1 MAIHR
6 CFHSEPSNRRGK
18 VMNFASYAR
27 ETFVPKAFSAK
38 HCAVAISIAVATHAN
53 AQVPNQVIMPVDGLT
68 WYNSPGSP
76 AHTGTG
82 GIGGAD
88 DRNALDLNL
97 ASDADRG
104 RAVYATADG
113 WVERNLGG
121 GGWGGNTYGQLL
133 LKHRNPDGTVYYCGY
148 LHMSG
153 ITSLKATQGA
163 YVRAGTIVGTVSNV
177 SPTTGLANHLHVACY
192 TWDGTRLRSQPMNV
206 GGSLLQVAN
215 RPNIVL
221 SGSVRINGNVVNV
234 SPFSIPRNSQFQMYA
249 TFQNAGTTA
258 KAANYYV
265 ILTRDQN
272 GAEYVGSVGSLNF
285 CLNLNP
291 GASSSQWITRSST
304 FSSPVGTYFL
314 QIYYDDCSSPNAALK
329 RVTGAPIAIRLQ

>member
-1 MAIHR
+1 MALRR
-6 CFHSEPSNRRGK
+6 CSPSGPDDSRGN
-18 VMNFASYAR
+18 VM
-27 ETFVPKAFSAK
+27 TFISRNLKIATFKIINAKQSAI
-38 HCAVAISIAVATHAN
+38 AISIAFAAHAQ
-53 AQVPNQVIMPVDGLT
+53 AQIPNQMIMPVDGLT

-88 DRNALDLNL
+88 DSNALDLNL

-113 WVERNLGG
+113 WIERNLGG

-133 LKHRNPDGTVYYCGY
+133 LKHRNPDGTFYYCGY
-148 LHMSG
+148 LHLSG

-163 YVRAGTIVGTVSNV
+163 YVRAGTVVGSVSNV
-177 SPTTGLANHLHVACY
+177 SPTTGLANHLHFACY
-192 TWDGTRLRSQPMNV
+192 TWDGTRLRSRAMSV
-206 GGSLLQVAN
+206 GGSLLQVAS
-215 RPNIVL
+215 RPNIGL
-221 SGSVRINGNVVNV
+221 SGSVSINGSVVNA
-234 SPFSIPRNSQFQMYA
+234 SPFPISRNSQFQMYA
-249 TFQNAGTTA
+249 TFRNSGTTA
-258 KAANYYV
+258 KAANYYAV
-265 ILTRDQN
+265 LTRDQN
-272 GAEYVGSVGSLNF
+272 GADFVGSVGSLNF

-304 FSSPVGTYFL
+304 FSSPEGTYFL